1 MLGLSRFLFLS
12 VITVGVYPVF
22 LALRKAG
29 RTFAGSRKPKKVRSV
44 PQRDGEFPPTA
55 PGTTSRKRN
64 ELILVSLSE
73 EQIAKAKDANG
84 SRKRITHALICGPH
98 GQMLGTEKQC
108 LKYYLVWRDIFPA
121 LFSKGV
127 EMTEFEITDYR
138 STFDLVNRLLE
149 ADDSLR
155 SKAHSTSSRAA

>member
-1 MLGLSRFLFLS
+1 M
-12 VITVGVYPVF
+12 
-22 LALRKAG
+22 
-29 RTFAGSRKPKKVRSV
+29 RSAV
-44 PQRDGEFPPTA
+44 PQRDGQSPPTDRSR
-55 PGTTSRKRN
+55 TSRKRS

-98 GQMLGTEKQC
+98 GQMFGTQKQC

-127 EMTEFEITDYR
+127 EKAEYEITDYC
-138 STFDLVNRLLE
+138 STFDLVNRLIE
-149 ADDSLR
+149 ADDPLR
-155 SKAHSTSSRAA
+155 SKADGPSSRAA